1 MHPSKGTAPA
11 HVSLDTTN
19 HLLHVTNY
27 DFKSGTYAA
36 YRLDKGS
43 GAIIEN
49 IFVDNFTSE
58 IEFGLQD
65 QMASHAHQTVTH
77 KNFIYV
83 VDLGLN
89 KILHYQVIYN
99 IPNTKCGKFSSGSS
113 I

>member
-27 DFKSGTYAA
+27 DFESGTYAA
-36 YRLDKGS
+36 YKLDKGT
-43 GAIIEN
+43 GVIREN

-58 IEFGLQD
+58 IEIGLQG
-65 QMASHAHQTVTH
+65 QKASHAHQTVTH
-77 KNFIYV
+77 NNFIYV

-89 KILHYQVIYN
+89 KIIHYQVMYN
-99 IPNTKCGKFSSGSS
+99 IPYAIFIKYSSSS
-113 I
+113 

>member
-27 DFKSGTYAA
+27 DFGSGTYAV
-36 YRLDKGS
+36 YNLDKGT
-43 GAIIEN
+43 GAITEN

-58 IEFGLQD
+58 IEIGLQD
-65 QMASHAHQTVTH
+65 QKASHAHQTVTH
-77 KNFIYV
+77 SNFIYV

-89 KILHYQVIYN
+89 KILHYQVMYN
-99 IPNTKCGKFSSGSS
+99 IPNTKCSKFSSGS
-113 I
+113 

>member
-27 DFKSGTYAA
+27 DFESGTYAA
-36 YRLDKGS
+36 YKLDKGT
-43 GAIIEN
+43 GAITEN

-58 IEFGLQD
+58 IEIGLQG
-65 QMASHAHQTVTH
+65 QKASHAHQTVTH
-77 KNFIYV
+77 NNFIYV

-89 KILHYQVIYN
+89 KILHYQVI
-99 IPNTKCGKFSSGSS
+99 PNTKLSKFSSNS
-113 I
+113 